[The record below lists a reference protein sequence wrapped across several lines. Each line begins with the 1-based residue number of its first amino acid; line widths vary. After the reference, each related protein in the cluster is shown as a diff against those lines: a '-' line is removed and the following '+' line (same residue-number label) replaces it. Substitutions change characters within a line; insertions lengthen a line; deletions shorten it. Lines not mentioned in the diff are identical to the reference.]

1 MSLAARITNF
11 PVNSVNR
18 RLRDLEDEIS
28 GLTLTTPQAPTITP
42 VMGVGT
48 TQTYKV
54 VAVLGNLFT
63 AASAAGS
70 TAVGP
75 TTLTTSAYNIISW
88 MPVLYATSYWIFRTV
103 GGPNTGRIATIPV
116 TAVDSTTKPLLSYT
130 FNDTGIAGDGTT
142 APSFDTTAM
151 PDPGVVVEPVQVAA
165 ADGAIIGAGLVLVT
179 KGSAAA
185 LTLTQPVAGLP
196 SAGGQDGMRLS
207 VVDTTGYHHT
217 VTTAAS
223 GIVGGYHIATS
234 GGAAGSGGNKTLAL
248 RAYNGTWYVEKLDG
262 WTIS

>member
-1 MSLAARITNF
+1 MSLAARIANF

-18 RLRDLEDEIS
+18 RLRDLEDEVM

-48 TQTYKV
+48 TQTYKI
-54 VAVLGNLFT
+54 VAVLGSLFT
-63 AASAAGS
+63 AASAAG
-70 TAVGP
+70 TTTVGP
-75 TTLTTSAYNIISW
+75 TTLTATAYNIITWLSV
-88 MPVLYATSYWIFRTV
+88 PHATSYWIFRTA
-103 GGPNTGRIATIPV
+103 GGPNTGKIATVVVSPLFTEIAQP
-116 TAVDSTTKPLLSYT
+116 STYT
-130 FNDTGIAGDGTT
+130 LNDTGLAADGTT
-142 APSFDTTAM
+142 APSFDTTAI
-151 PDPGVVVEPVQVAA
+151 PDPGDMAELVQVAA
-165 ADGAIIGAGLVLVT
+165 ADGAITGLGAVLIT

-196 SAGGQDGMRLS
+196 SAGGQDGARL
-207 VVDTTGYHHT
+207 VITDTSGYHHT

-223 GIVGGYHIATS
+223 GIVGGYHIATC
-234 GGAAGSGGNKTLAL
+234 GGAVGAGMNKSLIL